1 MRRLLRAAALL
12 AAVLVALPRAS
23 AQVDALFTQYYEVPG
38 YYNPGATGTTDYLRI
53 RAGSRLQWV
62 GIPKAP
68 VTFAAAADMPF
79 KLGKRRI
86 GAGLVLQQESMGLYS
101 SMILGAQGSVKFP
114 LLGGV
119 LSAGIRVGF
128 VDESFKGSEV
138 ILPDGDDYHQ
148 GTDEGIPM
156 TDIHGTGFDMG
167 LGVWYTRGPW
177 WGGLSL
183 THANSPTVT
192 LTADNSQSA
201 DNEYEFRAGR
211 IAYFTAG
218 GNIPVKNTLF
228 ELQPSIM
235 VASDFTTT
243 SAQLTARARY
253 NRLFTAGLAYRWRDA
268 VSLLLGVEIRDFY
281 LGYAYDYPVTALR
294 SASSGSHE
302 IWGGYRLKVD
312 LGEKNRHRHK
322 SIRIM

>member
-1 MRRLLRAAALL
+1 MRLLRLL
-12 AAVLVALPRAS
+12 AAGILLLAAS
-23 AQVDALFTQYYEVPG
+23 GARAQVDALFTQYYEVPG
-38 YYNPGATGTTDYLRI
+38 YYNPGATGTTDFLRI

-68 VTFAAAADMPF
+68 VTFAATADMPF
-79 KLGKRRI
+79 KVGKHRI
-86 GAGLVLQQESMGLYS
+86 GAGVVLQQESMGLYS
-101 SMILGAQGSVKFP
+101 SMIAGAQGSFALK
-114 LLGGV
+114 LLGGT
-119 LSAGIRVGF
+119 LTAGIRVGF

-156 TDIHGTGFDMG
+156 NDVHGTGLDLG
-167 LGVWYTRGPW
+167 IGVWYTRGPW
-177 WGGLSL
+177 WGGLSV

-192 LTADNSQSA
+192 LTADNSQSL

-211 IAYFTAG
+211 IAYFTVG

-235 VASDFTTT
+235 VATDFTTT

-253 NRLFTAGLAYRWRDA
+253 NRLFSAGVAYRWRDA
-268 VSLLLGVEIRDFY
+268 VSILLGVEIKDFY
-281 LGYAYDYPVTALR
+281 LGYAYDYPTTALR
-294 SASSGSHE
+294 GASSGSHE
-302 IWGGYRLKVD
+302 IWAGYRLKLD

-322 SIRIM
+322 NIRIM